1 MFELITGEAQHA
13 PRPHAIP
20 LLATTI
26 AHVAVVGA
34 VIAVPL
40 LFLAEQLPEVPDMM
54 AFVAAPPAP
63 PPPPPPPAPAVR
75 KVEPKS
81 ATPSALSNPEAAP
94 IAVPEQI
101 QPEAPGDEGAGEGV
115 EGGVEGG
122 IPGGV
127 VGGVVGGL
135 PTPPPPPPPL
145 PPPLAPRGPVRT
157 GGQIETPALL
167 QRVEP
172 EYPPVAVSAHLEG
185 IVILEAVVDSEG
197 RVAEVRV
204 LRSAGGI
211 LDKAAMTAL
220 KQWRYSPLLLN
231 GIKERF
237 VLTVTL
243 SFHLEDRKT

>member
-1 MFELITGEAQHA
+1 VFGFRYIFARPSLLGLQLVFFFGNLCMGVAFTAIAPMVLLRTGNDSVS
-13 PRPHAIP
+13 
-20 LLATTI
+20 L
-26 AHVAVVGA
+26 GA
-34 VIAVPL
+34 VL
-40 LFLAEQLPEVPDMM
+40 
-54 AFVAAPPAP
+54 
-63 PPPPPPPAPAVR
+63 
-75 KVEPKS
+75 S
-81 ATPSALSNPEAAP
+81 A
-94 IAVPEQI
+94 
-101 QPEAPGDEGAGEGV
+101 GA
-115 EGGVEGG
+115 
-122 IPGGV
+122 IGGV